1 MTRVLVIEDSNDL
14 AQGLRYNLELEGYA
28 VKVAD
33 DGNIGLSLAREWD
46 PDLVILD
53 LMLPGLDGYSVLR
66 TLRADGRQTPVL
78 ILSARGEESDKVRGF
93 QLDADQYV
101 TKPFGLIELLERV
114 KSLLRRSRQRTD
126 VPENGAS
133 TGNIKFGDVMIDPA
147 SRTVT
152 RAGEAVS
159 LTPKAYELMM
169 ALIKRKGAVATR
181 VELLREVWD
190 HRAIV
195 LTRTVDSHMAELR
208 KKLEHDAA
216 DPKHFITIWKV
227 GYRFTP

>member
-1 MTRVLVIEDSNDL
+1 M
-14 AQGLRYNLELEGYA
+14 
-28 VKVAD
+28 
-33 DGNIGLSLAREWD
+33 
-46 PDLVILD
+46 
-53 LMLPGLDGYSVLR
+53 
-66 TLRADGRQTPVL
+66 
-78 ILSARGEESDKVRGF
+78 
-93 QLDADQYV
+93 
-101 TKPFGLIELLERV
+101 
-114 KSLLRRSRQRTD
+114 
-126 VPENGAS
+126 
-133 TGNIKFGDVMIDPA
+133 
-147 SRTVT
+147 T

>member
-1 MTRVLVIEDSNDL
+1 MTRVLVIEDSHDL
-14 AQGLRYNLELEGYA
+14 AEGLRYNLELEGYA

-33 DGNIGLSLAREWD
+33 DGNAGLSLAREWD

-53 LMLPGLDGYSVLR
+53 LMLPGMDGYQVLR
-66 TLRADGRQTPVL
+66 SIRGDGRQTPVL
-78 ILSARGEESDKVRGF
+78 ILSARGEEADKVRGF

-114 KSLLRRSRQRTD
+114 KSLLRRRRAHTEA
-126 VPENGAS
+126 PEREAGVGTIAFGAV
-133 TGNIKFGDVMIDPA
+133 TIDPA

-152 RAGEAVS
+152 RSGEAVS

-208 KKLEHDAA
+208 KKLEHDPA

-227 GYRFTP
+227 GYRFTH